1 MCYSIAQHKWKLLL
15 NFYQLIKRWKQ
26 IVAAEVYYVN
36 LRNMKW
42 EVNGVLTLAYSASAE
57 GYKSRAYGKELF
69 ANR

>member
-1 MCYSIAQHKWKLLL
+1 MVI
-15 NFYQLIKRWKQ
+15 
-26 IVAAEVYYVN
+26 EVYCVN

-42 EVNGVLTLAYSASAE
+42 EINGVLALAYSASAE